1 MPFRVDDRRR
11 TRTSRGAK
19 IDGSDDYPASVRQS
33 DRRRPKTTAL
43 DRAAE
48 RVREAQARVHETA
61 NERATP
67 AGVEAWH
74 AAVDDLNAAMRQL
87 YPPSFEEDIE
97 RVRQGAPVAFETAIG
112 FLEADPWAFG
122 TGYTKERILED
133 LKKATFSPK
142 QAARLR
148 AVILARVDGPQRRE
162 FRRYCLLAPR
172 VVDDSLLEALLAR
185 LRSGEPG
192 RARKALWVLD
202 ALGHSIEPGDEAVA
216 REIIEEI
223 AASPHAWRAANWLP
237 EAVRRYRDPAWIERL
252 FQRAGV
258 AGKDGRM
265 ALRLIVWASIRPTNA
280 QRAQLTEIVLTQVRA
295 GNGVSRSLIEL
306 ADGPDLRD
314 GLLAL
319 DHELRDTNGSRDH
332 VRRAI
337 GWITR
342 RSRGRWPVAE
352 T

>member
-1 MPFRVDDRRR
+1 V
-11 TRTSRGAK
+11 K
-19 IDGSDDYPASVRQS
+19 Q
-33 DRRRPKTTAL
+33 PKCRKPKATAI

-48 RVREAQARVHETA
+48 RVRETHARVNETA
-61 NERATP
+61 RTRDTP
-67 AGVEAWH
+67 AGIEAWH
-74 AAVDDLNAAMRQL
+74 AALADLDAAMRRL
-87 YPPSFEEDIE
+87 YPPSLEEDVE
-97 RVRQGAPVAFETAIG
+97 RIRQHDPVAIENAIA

-122 TGYTKERILED
+122 TGYTKEKILER
-133 LKKATFSPK
+133 LKQVTFSRE

-172 VVDDSLLEALLAR
+172 VVDDAFLEALLAR

-202 ALGHSIEPGDEAVA
+202 ALGNSIEPGDESVA
-216 REIIEEI
+216 REVIEEI
-223 AASPHAWRAANWLP
+223 AASPHSWRSSNWLP
-237 EAVRRYRDPAWIERL
+237 RAVRRHRDPAWFERL

-258 AGKDGRM
+258 PGRDGKM
-265 ALRLIVWASIRPTNA
+265 ALRLIGWASIRPTSA
-280 QRAQLTEIVLTQVRA
+280 QRDSLTQIILAQARA

-306 ADGPDLRD
+306 ADGPALRD
-314 GLLAL
+314 GLLEL
-319 DHELRDTNGSRDH
+319 DRELRDTDGSRDH
-332 VRRAI
+332 VRRMI

-342 RSRGRWPVAE
+342 KSRGRWPVAE